1 MTVREISKTF
11 INVKWRNPCCWT
23 SLWEFLFKLK
33 RHRPRWRALYDGL
46 ELSFISLKL
55 VYNPDTDD
63 QESKNRPRSRD
74 PVPRTVNKQ
83 HGHLLL
89 QVFFFNKVKDSIST
103 SLEKYKKIKQW
114 TKKEVYIHVYIYTYC
129 VYLPR
134 MVVNEIGIK
143 TSIGIFDRNNTHT
156 LFLELNVNYL
166 S

>member
-23 SLWEFLFKLK
+23 SLWELLFKLK

-74 PVPRTVNKQ
+74 PVPPDCKQ
-83 HGHLLL
+83 AARAPASSG
-89 QVFFFNKVKDSIST
+89 VFFNKVKDSIST
-103 SLEKYKKIKQW
+103 SLEKYKKKSNNGQRR
-114 TKKEVYIHVYIYTYC
+114 KYIYTYC

-134 MVVNEIGIK
+134 MAVNEIGIK

>member
-23 SLWEFLFKLK
+23 SLWEFLFQLK

-74 PVPRTVNKQ
+74 PVPLTVNKQ
-83 HGHLLL
+83 RGHLLL
-89 QVFFFNKVKDSIST
+89 QAFFLIKWRIR
-103 SLEKYKKIKQW
+103 SLRHYRNIKKSNNGQRRKYI
-114 TKKEVYIHVYIYTYC
+114 YIYIYTYC

>member
-1 MTVREISKTF
+1 MTQSVLLNVIVRIFIQTETSPSPVKGVIWRLRAVIHITEIG
-11 INVKWRNPCCWT
+11 IQP
-23 SLWEFLFKLK
+23 
-33 RHRPRWRALYDGL
+33 RHGRPRIQEPASVPGPGPPDCKQAARAPA
-46 ELSFISLKL
+46 SS
-55 VYNPDTDD
+55 
-63 QESKNRPRSRD
+63 S
-74 PVPRTVNKQ
+74 
-83 HGHLLL
+83 
-89 QVFFFNKVKDSIST
+89 VFFFNKVKDSIST

-143 TSIGIFDRNNTHT
+143 TSIEIFDRNNTHT

>member
-23 SLWEFLFKLK
+23 SLWELLFKLK

-55 VYNPDTDD
+55 VYNRDTDD

-74 PVPRTVNKQ
+74 PGPPDCKQ
-83 HGHLLL
+83 AARAPASSG
-89 QVFFFNKVKDSIST
+89 VFFNKVKDSIST
-103 SLEKYKKIKQW
+103 SLEKYKKNQ
-114 TKKEVYIHVYIYTYC
+114 TMDKEGSIYIYTYC

>member
-33 RHRPRWRALYDGL
+33 RHRPRWRALCDGL

-103 SLEKYKKIKQW
+103 SLEKYKKNQ
-114 TKKEVYIHVYIYTYC
+114 TMDKEGSIYIYTYILC
-129 VYLPR
+129 LS
-134 MVVNEIGIK
+134 
-143 TSIGIFDRNNTHT
+143 TSNGR
-156 LFLELNVNYL
+156 
-166 S
+166 

>member
-55 VYNPDTDD
+55 VYNRDMDD

-83 HGHLLL
+83 RGHLLL
-89 QVFFFNKVKDSIST
+89 HVFFFNKVKDSIST
-103 SLEKYKKIKQW
+103 SLEKYKKSNNGQRRK
-114 TKKEVYIHVYIYTYC
+114 YIYTYC

-143 TSIGIFDRNNTHT
+143 TSIEIFDRNNTHT
-156 LFLELNVNYL
+156 LLLELNVNYL

>member
-23 SLWEFLFKLK
+23 SLWELLFKLK
-33 RHRPRWRALYDGL
+33 RHRPRWRGLYDGL

-55 VYNPDTDD
+55 VYNRDTDD

-103 SLEKYKKIKQW
+103 SLEKYKKNQ
-114 TKKEVYIHVYIYTYC
+114 TMDKEGSIYIYTYC

-143 TSIGIFDRNNTHT
+143 TSIEIFDRNNTHT

>member
-55 VYNPDTDD
+55 VYNRDMDD

-74 PVPRTVNKQ
+74 PVPPDCKQ
-83 HGHLLL
+83 AARAPASSG
-89 QVFFFNKVKDSIST
+89 VFFNKVKDSIST

-134 MVVNEIGIK
+134 MVVNAIGIK

>member
-55 VYNPDTDD
+55 VYNRDMDD

-103 SLEKYKKIKQW
+103 SLEKYKKSNNGQRRK
-114 TKKEVYIHVYIYTYC
+114 YIYTDT
-129 VYLPR
+129 VSIYLEWSLMR
-134 MVVNEIGIK
+134 LV
-143 TSIGIFDRNNTHT
+143 
-156 LFLELNVNYL
+156 
-166 S
+166 

>member
-1 MTVREISKTF
+1 MTQSVLLNVIVRIFIQTETSPSPVKGVIWRLRAVIHITEIG
-11 INVKWRNPCCWT
+11 IQP
-23 SLWEFLFKLK
+23 
-33 RHRPRWRALYDGL
+33 RHGRPRIQEPASVPGPGPPDCKQAARAPASSG
-46 ELSFISLKL
+46 
-55 VYNPDTDD
+55 V
-63 QESKNRPRSRD
+63 
-74 PVPRTVNKQ
+74 
-83 HGHLLL
+83 
-89 QVFFFNKVKDSIST
+89 FFNKVKDSIST

-114 TKKEVYIHVYIYTYC
+114 TKKEVYLYIYIYTYC